1 MFLYYICETQSE
13 EFYFQL
19 LDFVVMTRDANETQ
33 DVFVK
38 DGYR

>member
-1 MFLYYICETQSE
+1 MFLYDICETQSE

-33 DVFVK
+33 DMFVNG
-38 DGYR
+38 GYR